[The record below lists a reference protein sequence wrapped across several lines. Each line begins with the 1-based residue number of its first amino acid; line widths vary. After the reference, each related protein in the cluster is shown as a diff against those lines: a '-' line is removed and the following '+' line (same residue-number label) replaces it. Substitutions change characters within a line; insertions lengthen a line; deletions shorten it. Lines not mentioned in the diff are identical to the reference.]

1 MLRGPGCSTV
11 REDREDQGRPESSHP
26 PHHHPGPLGQLTL
39 LTCAD
44 PQKLG
49 PRCEVLMAASGQD
62 SLPRDQECA
71 EIPAAPGG
79 SSLGRLRTS
88 SAPTSR
94 IPPGTWLRPQSFFIC
109 AHPLSLEPLQPPP
122 CLLHSQPAVSA
133 LPRASA
139 LGQSPRWLLLLRACP
154 CRARSHLDRAARR
167 LWKRWAGNPPS
178 PRVPAGSEDLTS
190 SAGSLRVCTPPAPA
204 PRVHFRR
211 CVLLR
216 VPAPPRRGLRRCPTL
231 SGHAPRVGSTSQSP
245 GARAGAEPG
254 LPTLRAGVPGKRAEH
269 PRLEWAGSKWPPPA
283 EPRPRAQNRA
293 EHFVEMRSLSVPQ
306 MQFVLPNRAVAGHF
320 GEEPALAGAVSAGQD
335 RDQRQQQEQELI
347 PPGGCSKVTL
357 CNQQRLWR

>member
-1 MLRGPGCSTV
+1 
-11 REDREDQGRPESSHP
+11 
-26 PHHHPGPLGQLTL
+26 
-39 LTCAD
+39 
-44 PQKLG
+44 
-49 PRCEVLMAASGQD
+49 MAASGQD

-283 EPRPRAQNRA
+283 EPRPRYVSGSPGAGSPVGLPQPLPSFLWGPPQLRTFPA
-293 EHFVEMRSLSVPQ
+293 RTSLETILAGLLREALELLC
-306 MQFVLPNRAVAGHF
+306 FVLPLASRIVA
-320 GEEPALAGAVSAGQD
+320 P
-335 RDQRQQQEQELI
+335 
-347 PPGGCSKVTL
+347 
-357 CNQQRLWR
+357 